1 MKISTREANENDIN
15 SIFEIEKAT
24 FKNPW
29 SKPSLY
35 YEIVEDELSKV
46 FVVEKDGQLVAYIGF
61 MIIFDEIHI
70 ANVAVDKNF
79 RGEGFGDILMKKI
92 TEFAD
97 ENNLK
102 VTLEVNVHNEVAI
115 SLYKKYGFI
124 NFGRRKNYY
133 GIDEDAFIMWRE

>member
-1 MKISTREANENDIN
+1 MKINAREANEQDIDA
-15 SIFEIEKAT
+15 IFEIEKAT

-46 FVVEKDGQLVAYIGF
+46 FVVEKDGQLVGYIGF

-79 RGEGFGDILMKKI
+79 RGEGFGDILMEKI

-97 ENNLK
+97 ENNFK
-102 VTLEVNVHNEVAI
+102 VTLEVNEHNQVAI
-115 SLYKKYGFI
+115 SLYKKYGFK